1 MTFHKDSFH
10 QIDDEIQ
17 NAAISQIHRISRKQ
31 AYDILKRN
39 EQLLDEYAQSPIY
52 YTPAMFGK
60 KAQYFTDHE
69 YNKIAGFIETED
81 SRMIA

>member
-1 MTFHKDSFH
+1 IIK
-10 QIDDEIQ
+10 
-17 NAAISQIHRISRKQ
+17 K
-31 AYDILKRN
+31 N